1 LAWCHLYPI
10 PEALVPASGGG
21 ARPAPGAGRGRR
33 VRRSGDRVA
42 LDPVGGRFYLWPAAA
57 RAAVERMRVFLTGGT
72 GLVGSYVASRLRER
86 GHEVVALVRR
96 GSDARLLE
104 PSGAAR
110 VEGDVCGPV
119 ERLAA
124 AMRGCDAVVHAAA
137 LVFTRGGPAAFRR
150 VNVEGTERVLRAA
163 GAAGVSRVLHVS
175 SIAVYGRQ
183 GGGAV
188 LGEDAWREG
197 RIAPGAHYAWSKREA
212 EEVAWRLHD
221 AGAVQLTVVR
231 PGVVYGVGDRWF
243 TPRLARALSLL
254 PVVPLP
260 AGGQHTVP
268 LVYAGNLADG
278 IVAALE
284 RDSAIGRA
292 YNLSAD
298 APVRVREVVE
308 VFAREL
314 GRRPRIVSVPSSLL
328 LFAAAAGDAL
338 ARLLPGQ
345 DEPGLRRAVGRLL
358 GDDPFDTTRAR
369 RELGWSARVAPADAL
384 AHTARWYRAWREMHR
399 ESS

>member
-1 LAWCHLYPI
+1 
-10 PEALVPASGGG
+10 
-21 ARPAPGAGRGRR
+21 
-33 VRRSGDRVA
+33 
-42 LDPVGGRFYLWPAAA
+42 
-57 RAAVERMRVFLTGGT
+57 MRVFLTGGT
-72 GLVGSYVASRLRER
+72 GLVGSYVASRLREQ

-96 GSDARLLE
+96 ESDARLLE

-124 AMRGCDAVVHAAA
+124 AMAGCDAVVHAAA
-137 LVFTRGGPAAFRR
+137 LVFTRGGSAAFGR

-163 GAAGVSRVLHVS
+163 GAAGVERVLHVS

-183 GGGAV
+183 GDRAV
-188 LGEDAWREG
+188 LGEDVWREG
-197 RIAPGAHYAWSKREA
+197 RIAPGAHYARSKREA
-212 EEVAWRLHD
+212 EEVAWRLHE
-221 AGAVQLTVVR
+221 AGVVRLTVVR

-243 TPRLARALSLL
+243 TPRLARVVSL
-254 PVVPLP
+254 PAVPLP
-260 AGGQHTVP
+260 AGGRHTVP
-268 LVYAGNLADG
+268 LIYAGNLADG

-298 APVRVREVVE
+298 EPIRVREVVE
-308 VFAREL
+308 VFAREMR
-314 GRRPRIVSVPSSLL
+314 RRPRIVSVPSSLL
-328 LFAAAAGDAL
+328 LVAAAAGDAF

-345 DEPGLRRAVGRLL
+345 DGPGLRRAVGRLL
-358 GDDPFDTTRAR
+358 GDDPYDTTRAR
-369 RELGWSARVAPADAL
+369 RELGWSGRVAPADAL
-384 AHTARWYRAWREMHR
+384 ARTARWYRAWREKHR

>member
-1 LAWCHLYPI
+1 MYPVRK
-10 PEALVPASGGG
+10 AAVPALG
-21 ARPAPGAGRGRR
+21 R
-33 VRRSGDRVA
+33 VRRRGAGAWLRRRGRPCAGGSA
-42 LDPVGGRFYLWPAAA
+42 LDPVGGRLYLSPAASPA
-57 RAAVERMRVFLTGGT
+57 GVERMRVFVTGGT

-96 GSDARLLE
+96 GSDTRLLE

-124 AMRGCDAVVHAAA
+124 AMAGCDAVVHAAA
-137 LVFTRGGPAAFRR
+137 LVFTRGGFAAYGR

-163 GAAGVSRVLHVS
+163 GAAGVGRVVHVS

-183 GGGAV
+183 EGRAV
-188 LGEDAWREG
+188 LDEDAWREG
-197 RIAPGAHYAWSKREA
+197 RIAPGAHYARSKREA

-221 AGAVQLTVVR
+221 AGVVRLTVVR

-243 TPRLARALSLL
+243 TPRVARVVSL

-260 AGGQHTVP
+260 AGGRHTVP

-284 RDSAIGRA
+284 SDSAIGRA

-298 APVRVREVVE
+298 EPIRVRKVVE
-308 VFAREL
+308 LFARAM
-314 GRRPRIVSVPSSLL
+314 RRHPRIVSVPSSLL

-338 ARLLPGQ
+338 ARLLPGH

-358 GDDPFDTTRAR
+358 GDDPYDTTRAR
-369 RELGWSARVAPADAL
+369 RELGWSSRVAPADAL
-384 AHTARWYRAWREMHR
+384 AQTARWYRAWREKHR
-399 ESS
+399 ESP